1 MPSLRGNLLRALAD
15 DQGQRRAG
23 DLLHAGLR
31 LAGERGGIRSEHPP
45 PYAFGVHS
53 GKAGPAF
60 ALYLEAFPKAKTP
73 QERML
78 AIDQLIHAFHWDFK
92 LHLPNRPAANNLNE
106 GSMEQV
112 IDLLDRLSYG
122 DDVEAQQEWRE
133 NMGNMLKRRRGES
146 SP

>member
-1 MPSLRGNLLRALAD
+1 
-15 DQGQRRAG
+15 
-23 DLLHAGLR
+23 
-31 LAGERGGIRSEHPP
+31 
-45 PYAFGVHS
+45 
-53 GKAGPAF
+53 
-60 ALYLEAFPKAKTP
+60 
-73 QERML
+73 ML